1 MWSMSNFDVLL
12 IFDQVFDTFSNSC
25 FILSEK
31 LMEFVLDIWIIFLV
45 HDVQPYQSE
54 DFNMTHSINILSF
67 GRSIEWKA
75 NPLDGYRMSAE
86 KGEQVQQNK
95 FLIPLVYYNL

>member
-1 MWSMSNFDVLL
+1 MRYYLYY
-12 IFDQVFDTFSNSC
+12 
-25 FILSEK
+25 
-31 LMEFVLDIWIIFLV
+31 FLV

-54 DFNMTHSINILSF
+54 DFNMTHTINVLSF

-86 KGEQVQQNK
+86 KGEQVQ
-95 FLIPLVYYNL
+95 